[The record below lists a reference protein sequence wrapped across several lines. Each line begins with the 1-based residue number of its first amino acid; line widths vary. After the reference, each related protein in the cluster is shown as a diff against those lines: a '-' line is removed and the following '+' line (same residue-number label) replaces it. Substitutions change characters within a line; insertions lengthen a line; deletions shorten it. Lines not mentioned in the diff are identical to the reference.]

1 MLHEFSVSSSC
12 YWGIL
17 TSLCKR
23 SSDGMDMYMYHSNY
37 CTLNL
42 QLSTCP
48 LIPTQPPQDFQPPTV
63 LSYGLHPTNGWYHG
77 QLREKQGVFSS
88 QYVQFQY
95 SRKLTE
101 FTDQFLCASDTV
113 LLLSVNHAVL
123 CNAVVLFECD

>member
-1 MLHEFSVSSSC
+1 MNLVSVSSSC

-23 SSDGMDMYMYHSNY
+23 SSDSMDMYMYHSNY

-48 LIPTQPPQDFQPPTV
+48 TQPPQDFQPPI
-63 LSYGLHPTNGWYHG
+63 LGYSLYDDPIYANGWYHG